1 MVIVMGMS
9 FSLGGRDNRYRD
21 YIVKR
26 FRRLILPV
34 WIFLIIYFL
43 IATVL
48 RNVLPVFDFNI
59 EDLFY
64 SFILQTGIP
73 EYGGIGYVWIFRVY
87 FFMALISPVLK
98 AVSEKC
104 TSKSYTSKSYI
115 LILIGLVL
123 INEIVGLL
131 CQTVCAVPIG
141 EVFSQ
146 VVPYLT
152 GYAVALFIGIV
163 VDKMSKGQRIII
175 TLLFGSVFVAHM
187 LVFGFELT
195 QTQKYPPRL
204 YYLSYAVMASMVCYA
219 CANIKRLQP
228 IVRSKIIMWLSQ
240 NSFWLYLWHIIPLKV
255 ITSSI
260 LPDKLDNFVV
270 RYVCIVAC
278 TVILVEI
285 HSLIKIVWKVI
296 RRQKL

>member
-1 MVIVMGMS
+1 
-9 FSLGGRDNRYRD
+9 
-21 YIVKR
+21 
-26 FRRLILPV
+26 
-34 WIFLIIYFL
+34 
-43 IATVL
+43 
-48 RNVLPVFDFNI
+48 
-59 EDLFY
+59 
-64 SFILQTGIP
+64 
-73 EYGGIGYVWIFRVY
+73 
-87 FFMALISPVLK
+87 MALISPVLK

-104 TSKSYTSKSYI
+104 TSKSYI

-195 QTQKYPPRL
+195 QIAEVPRK
-204 YYLSYAVMASMVCYA
+204 ASISCLM
-219 CANIKRLQP
+219 Q
-228 IVRSKIIMWLSQ
+228 
-240 NSFWLYLWHIIPLKV
+240 
-255 ITSSI
+255 
-260 LPDKLDNFVV
+260 
-270 RYVCIVAC
+270 
-278 TVILVEI
+278 
-285 HSLIKIVWKVI
+285 
-296 RRQKL
+296 